1 MRATPGEGHSL
12 LKSFTRALA
21 EGGMLH
27 LVIHLMDILREAGSK
42 AFQGPDRKPL
52 GVDLAG
58 HVPWRFAG
66 LGVAS
71 QLVEQLRC
79 RCAKKTFCNRP
90 ETRLLGGTIE
100 LRDQT
105 AGEQGLKV
113 HTSKLRAL
121 IHHQFLGESPV
132 ALNTQPK
139 GHHGGAAAW
148 G

>member
-1 MRATPGEGHSL
+1 MRATPGKRHSL
-12 LKSFTRALA
+12 LKSFARALTK
-21 EGGMLH
+21 GR
-27 LVIHLMDILREAGSK
+27 VIHLLIHLVDIFTEAWSK

-52 GVDLAG
+52 RIDLAS

-79 RCAKKTFCNRP
+79 CCGKETFHDRP
-90 ETRLLGGTIE
+90 ETRLLWGTIE

-105 AGEQGLKV
+105 AGQQGLKV
-113 HTSKLRAL
+113 DTSKLRTL
-121 IHHQFLGESPV
+121 IHDEFLGESPV

-139 GHHGGAAAW
+139 GHHG
-148 G
+148 